1 MTHPTRDEL
10 EAFRRKTLPDERAQ
24 TVASHVASC
33 DSCKHMLEQLASER
47 DDATRTAAEVDS
59 RPGAS
64 ADDVKTSDGRPVP
77 RVQPESEP
85 DTPGVLAR
93 GTVVG
98 RYVVVSELGKGGM
111 GAVYDAWDPVLDRR
125 VALKL
130 ILARGSADG
139 STSATARLEREAR
152 ALARVSH
159 PNAVAV
165 FDAGR
170 HDRQVFLAMERVEGE
185 TLRTWVKA
193 KHDWRQTLD
202 VMSQAGAGLKAVHDA
217 GLVHRDFKPSNVI
230 VTPEG
235 KVKVLDFGLAR
246 TSDAASGPP
255 ERGGSSDEV
264 SDPSAPMALERASLD
279 SVTEEGSVSG
289 TPGYIAPELFK
300 GGASTPASDQFAF
313 GVALFQALYGRRPF
327 PGRSLSE
334 YYRAL
339 KTSPVKESADG
350 NIPAWLWPVVMRTIA
365 PKAEDRF
372 PSMAAVID
380 ALGNDPAKKRR
391 RALIAVL
398 AVLVVALSVVAG
410 RSVEKNPCP
419 SEADEV
425 ERLWP
430 RSSRAAFHDQLV
442 ADFASSK
449 TRIDHAFGTI
459 DKRVDEWARLTVDTC
474 QTKRSEQSAFQVQR
488 AVCLK
493 RQEQSLRTIIEA
505 LQEVEGSVV
514 AKSDDVIDELV
525 ENTTCADEA
534 HVARV
539 TADSIAGVSPEVTK
553 LLRKELMSAHA
564 FYLLEKGDR
573 SLEHANKVVGLAHD
587 AGTPGFE
594 GEAWYWIAMIEASRG
609 DQDACRRDFQRA
621 WELALA
627 AGDDENAFYSAAKIS
642 IWSTERPEL
651 IGQARLM
658 ANACQALWIRL
669 GRDPRLEL
677 SLLDTQAW
685 IAVADGNDLERLRL
699 RERRAELTKELYGEN
714 SREYAASMIKLA
726 AAMWENGRVSE
737 SNELELAAVKM
748 LERFKGADDPSLIFR
763 YVSLGGGL
771 DEEGRHAEAIAM
783 LEKALKRARTELE
796 ENDSTPAEVMVALA
810 DAYEHTDDKRA
821 LELAEEGVK
830 WFEQSKD
837 PSSLA
842 GALRT
847 RARALNHNGRSKEA
861 LADCRR
867 AKELDAPF
875 MDPQKKIVRAGFVC
889 EAEAQESLD
898 PQAALK
904 AWTAAEAVM
913 PKALLPGTRG
923 RLAFGL
929 ARALR
934 LTKAKPEAVREAAE
948 RARKEYELLPPYQD
962 RRDAI
967 DAFLAA
973 SGTAG
978 R

>member
-1 MTHPTRDEL
+1 MTHPSREEL
-10 EAFRRKTLPDERAQ
+10 EAFQRKALTDERAQ
-24 TVASHVASC
+24 SVGTHIASC
-33 DSCKHMLEQLASER
+33 ESCKRIVEQLSSEK
-47 DDATRTAAEVDS
+47 DDATRTAAEVD
-59 RPGAS
+59 
-64 ADDVKTSDGRPVP
+64 DVKTKPPGATAFGGETAGRPVP
-77 RVQPESEP
+77 QVQSETPEQ
-85 DTPGVLAR
+85 PGVLAR

-130 ILARGSADG
+130 ILASSGKDG

-170 HDRQVFLAMERVEGE
+170 HERQVFLAMERVEGE
-185 TLRTWVKA
+185 TLRTWVKG

-230 VTPEG
+230 VTPDG

-246 TSDAASGPP
+246 TSDASGPP

-327 PGRSLSE
+327 PGRSLTE

-339 KTSPVKESADG
+339 KTAPVKDTADG
-350 NIPAWLWPVVMRTIA
+350 KIPAWLWPVVMRTIA
-365 PKAEDRF
+365 PKPEQRF
-372 PSMAAVID
+372 PSMAAVLD

-398 AVLVVALSVVAG
+398 AVAVVILSVMAG

-474 QTKRSEQSAFQVQR
+474 KTKRSEQSAFQVQR

-514 AKSDDVIDELV
+514 ARSDDVIDELV

-553 LLRKELMSAHA
+553 LLRKDLMSAHA

-573 SLEHANKVVGLAHD
+573 SLEAANKVVGLAHD

-627 AGDDENAFYSAAKIS
+627 AGDDENAFFSAAKIS

-658 ANACQALWIRL
+658 ANVCEALWIRM

-685 IAVADGNDLERLRL
+685 IAVADGDDLERLRL
-699 RERRAELTKELYGEN
+699 RERRAELTKELYGED
-714 SREYAASMIKLA
+714 SREYTASLIKLA
-726 AAMWENGRVSE
+726 AAMWENGRVTE
-737 SNELELAAVKM
+737 SNKLELAAVKM
-748 LERFKGADDPSLIFR
+748 LEGFKGAEDPSLIFR

-783 LEKALKRARTELE
+783 LEKALKRARAELE

-821 LELAEEGVK
+821 LALAEEGVA
-830 WFEQSKD
+830 WFEKSKD

-847 RARALNHNGRSKEA
+847 RARALIHNGRSKEA

-889 EAEAQESLD
+889 EGEAQEALD
-898 PQAALK
+898 PQASVK
-904 AWTAAEAVM
+904 AWTAAEAVK
-913 PKALLPGTRG
+913 PQALLPGTRG
-923 RLAFGL
+923 RIAFGL

-934 LTKAKPEAVREAAE
+934 LAKAKPEKVREAAE
-948 RARKEYELLPPYQD
+948 RARKEYELLPPYTD

-973 SGTAG
+973 KP
-978 R
+978 